1 LPTFPVY
8 YRPRPYQEELHHM
21 WRSKRYGVA
30 VYPRQTGKDV
40 AASMEQ
46 CDARLRTP
54 KTTGVYI
61 SLNNP
66 MIRDILW
73 DKTYID
79 PETGDYIQGLQD
91 NVPPELVDWKDTVME
106 GRFHNKSRLKLQGYF
121 QSGQDKSGVGTS
133 FQDYTITEL
142 ALFYRED
149 PIPRL
154 MPILENRAEQKRL
167 MAVSTPR
174 GRRKNPL
181 WLLMESLKGNPEA
194 QVMVRTIDDLNEIM
208 RRNGLPPVLTPEE
221 LERIQATYLK
231 RFGND
236 RMFNQEYHV
245 SFEEMDAAAVY
256 GEAYMK
262 MLSEHRVHLFNL
274 NKAHPVYVVFD
285 IGSSGMHSDATAWIA
300 FQWINGRIFIY
311 DCGEGHGKALPEHV
325 DDLQAKHYFNQIAQ
339 IILPWDGDHHEKA
352 VNTTP
357 ADMMRTRF
365 PNVSVLAKSNKVYKI
380 PGSRQGDYDLVTDIQ
395 QTRMAIYNMIVHA
408 TVAQADMAQTESGL
422 YVPPTVA
429 DEGNCQWFLECMEN
443 YRYDF
448 NNRLQMW
455 SDKPVHDKHSHMMDA
470 LRYLV
475 QATKE
480 LDFFGGRF
488 FEQGSGQRQ
497 QSVDYVQD
505 WSEAWGR

>member
-1 LPTFPVY
+1 VATFPVY
-8 YRPRPYQEELHHM
+8 YRPRPYQEELHKM
-21 WRSKRYGVA
+21 WRTKRYGIA
-30 VYPRQTGKDV
+30 VLPRQSGKDV

-66 MIRDILW
+66 MVRDILW

-79 PETGDYIQGLQD
+79 PESNQYIRGLQD
-91 NVPPELVDWKDTVME
+91 NVPAEEVDWKGTVME
-106 GRFHNKSRLKLQGYF
+106 GRFANHSRLKLQGYF

-149 PIPRL
+149 PVPRL
-154 MPILENRAEQKRL
+154 MPILENRAENKRL

-181 WLLMESLKGNPEA
+181 WQLINSLDGNPEA
-194 QVMVRTIDDLNEIM
+194 QVITRTIDDLNTIM
-208 RRNGLPPVLTPEE
+208 KKSGLPPVLTEAE
-221 LERIQATYLK
+221 LERIRDTYLK

-236 RMFNQEYHV
+236 RMFEQEYHV

-262 MLSEHRVHLFNL
+262 LVAEERMYDFNL
-274 NKAHPVYVVFD
+274 NAAHPVYVVFD
-285 IGSSGMHSDATAWIA
+285 IGASGMHSDATSWIA
-300 FQWINGRIFIY
+300 FQWYNGRMFIY
-311 DCGEGHGKALPEHV
+311 DCGEGHGKALPEYV
-325 DDLQAKHYFNQIAQ
+325 DILQTKHYFNQIAQ

-365 PNVSVLAKSNKVYKI
+365 GNVSVLAKSNKVYKI
-380 PGSRQGDYDLVTDIQ
+380 SGARQGDYDIITDIQ
-395 QTRMAIYNMIVHA
+395 QARMNLYNTIIHS
-408 TVAQADMAQTESGL
+408 T
-422 YVPPTVA
+422 
-429 DEGNCQWFLECMEN
+429 NCDWFAECLEN
-443 YRYDF
+443 YKYEF
-448 NNRLQMW
+448 NNKLQEW
-455 SDKPVHDKHSHMMDA
+455 TAKPLHDKYSHMMDA
-470 LRYLV
+470 YRYAV

-480 LDFFGGRF
+480 LDFFGGQF
-488 FEQGSGQRQ
+488 FEQPGTNKTGVS
-497 QSVDYVQD
+497 YEED
-505 WSEAWGR
+505 WTGVWAR